1 MANPVSSSVIPRQSD
16 VAERLTPGLHSLF
29 CGTCVRLGVHMCGPS
44 SDPICSV
51 ARLGGFPPNW
61 AVLNLIVRVN
71 IGLGGWTK
79 IGLVFGQFGGFQ
91 NI

>member
-1 MANPVSSSVIPRQSD
+1 MNRTPLTEFD
-16 VAERLTPGLHSLF
+16 VKKKKIVTQKWKHFRSF
-29 CGTCVRLGVHMCGPS
+29 KV
-44 SDPICSV
+44 SV